1 MLKKIRIQI
10 ILLLIP
16 IFIFSVFF
24 SKVANAIVL
33 SSSFDYT
40 LTNGGNKTVM
50 AGNSVTNTVTASF
63 NTVSRPNLHPILNIT
78 SLIDASG
85 VSMSPSSLGIDV
97 LVPSAP
103 VSANGNINIITSPST
118 PAGTYTITL
127 SAQPPLI
134 TASCTEEAPADSWN
148 YIHPITCLDSI
159 GNELSTTIGSA
170 SWYLPS
176 NASSFNP
183 ANSLCNS
190 TGYSVISAITG
201 NVNISCNT
209 YRPSSS
215 KTTSFTLTVTS
226 QLSSS
231 YIDIGFHVKD
241 PSAIQNIAIINPNFV
256 PPAISVSGS
265 CDIYND
271 DIGTVGGFGAS
282 IGTKYIEC
290 TDGEI
295 LYMGYVG
302 TQSYINIYNMFDQ
315 LFDAYLI
322 RKCGSLANATK
333 VGHTFSCN
341 TNMAIKESS
350 PLRMVKNGITYSV
363 ALVSP
368 TDPDATKAL
377 IKLGNGVIMALRK
390 FTDFSYYFADQGAQA
405 TGSCSS
411 SQTTFSSTFN
421 INNPYNSVATL
432 NRTTFNPISLET
444 APGSFTLPSNTTVSK
459 GGFGNLVFSGCLP
472 VPPAQYGGTGS
483 ATYSV
488 TINGV
493 IVGSVKYSWTY
504 AL

>member
-1 MLKKIRIQI
+1 
-10 ILLLIP
+10 
-16 IFIFSVFF
+16 
-24 SKVANAIVL
+24 
-33 SSSFDYT
+33 
-40 LTNGGNKTVM
+40 M

-85 VSMSPSSLGIDV
+85 INMSPASLGIDV

-148 YIHPITCLDSI
+148 YNHPITCLDSI
-159 GNELSTTIGSA
+159 GNQLSATIGSA

-201 NVNISCNT
+201 NANISCDT

-215 KTTSFTLTVTS
+215 KTTSFTLTVIS
-226 QLSSS
+226 QPSSS

-241 PSAIQNIAIINPNFV
+241 PSAIQNIAIINP
-256 PPAISVSGS
+256 
-265 CDIYND
+265 
-271 DIGTVGGFGAS
+271 
-282 IGTKYIEC
+282 
-290 TDGEI
+290 
-295 LYMGYVG
+295 
-302 TQSYINIYNMFDQ
+302 
-315 LFDAYLI
+315 
-322 RKCGSLANATK
+322 ANVTA
-333 VGHTFSCN
+333 
-341 TNMAIKESS
+341 ESS
-350 PLRMVKNGITYSV
+350 NLRIYKNGIAYKV

-390 FTDFSYYFADQGAQA
+390 FTDFSYYFVDKSAQA
-405 TGSCSS
+405 TGSCVSGKT
-411 SQTTFSSTFN
+411 TTFYSTFN
-421 INNPYNSVATL
+421 INNPYSSVATFT
-432 NRTTFNPISLET
+432 RTAFNPISLET
-444 APGSFTLPSNTTVSK
+444 APASFTLPSNTTVSK
-459 GGFGNLVFSGCLP
+459 GGFGNLVFSGCVP

-488 TINGV
+488 SVNGT
-493 IVGSVKYSWTY
+493 IVGFVTYSWTY